1 MRRKTALIVLVMA
14 CTTPSAIGAQGYN
27 ADSLFLGGPAT
38 TKAPIA
44 VGTSDTYRRQDQDGV
59 GRTADRHRT
68 DRAQQRA
75 DVFAAQAGG
84 TEVRHVEIK
93 TENGHDNAQGVC
105 HGRNGQYVGLATAS
119 RKHGEART
127 SWHFTGKGGAS
138 ADGAGPHSL
147 HDALSI
153 ACRGG

>member
-27 ADSLFLGGPAT
+27 ADILFSGGSPPT
-38 TKAPIA
+38 NAPIA
-44 VGTSDTYRRQDQDGV
+44 VGTSDTYRRQNQDGV
-59 GRTADRHRT
+59 GRTAERHRT

-75 DVFAAQAGG
+75 DVHAAQTGG

-93 TENGHDNAQGVC
+93 TESGHDTAKGVC

-119 RKHGEART
+119 RKHGETWA